1 MLYRVTVNK
10 RYMPPELLYLEDPTQ
25 DDRAAIAAPLFTYN
39 LAKGPPP
46 DARPVAIVLRDEHGH
61 TAGGLWGKTV
71 YDWLYVELL
80 SVPEHMRGQHL
91 GADLMQ
97 RAEEIA
103 RQRGCVGAWL
113 DTFAFQA
120 RAFYEKL
127 GYRTFGELADHPRG
141 SARYF
146 LMKRFS

>member
-1 MLYRVTVNK
+1 V
-10 RYMPPELLYLEDPTQ
+10 PPELLYVEEPSQ
-25 DDRAAIAAPLFTYN
+25 DDRAAIAAPLFAYN
-39 LAKGPPP
+39 QAKGPPP
-46 DARPVAIVLRDEHGH
+46 DPRPLVLLLRDEHGH

-80 SVPEHMRGQHL
+80 SVPESMRGKHL
-91 GADLMQ
+91 GADLMHQ
-97 RAEEIA
+97 AEEIA

-127 GYRTFGELADHPRG
+127 DYQTFGELADHPLG